1 MFLDMGDTDTVIR
14 LIMNLQQIN
23 FDPKGL
29 VDFCLENDLIEPMM
43 HICSLINDFLTP
55 YLRILTLLQLLEFQ
69 EQQNHT
75 EDR

>member
-1 MFLDMGDTDTVIR
+1 
-14 LIMNLQQIN
+14 
-23 FDPKGL
+23 
-29 VDFCLENDLIEPMM
+29 M

-69 EQQNHT
+69 EQNNHI